1 MTNQIKILYTFTSN
15 EGQEFDNE
23 ENFCGYKTRTKL
35 LEKVVDWAKVAE
47 TLESIYEIPAD
58 YGDGITNAHVLAVVD
73 FDTNELL
80 SKNIDFWK
88 VGGDDE

>member
-23 ENFCGYKTRTKL
+23 ENFCGYKTTTKL
-35 LEKVVDWAKVAE
+35 VEKVVDVSKVAK
-47 TLESIYEIPAD
+47 TLESIYDIPAD
-58 YGDGITNAHVLAVVD
+58 YGDGVTNAKILGVFD

-80 SKNIDFWK
+80 TNNIDYWNS
-88 VGGDDE
+88 GDEE